1 MEREG
6 EARGGGC
13 LSRVKGCLGLME
25 VVEGL
30 GGVSDGGVRTRR
42 WEKEVEKDWGEGVG
56 RSGKKRWK
64 NMGEVLKKFEK
75 MKNF

>member
-1 MEREG
+1 
-6 EARGGGC
+6 
-13 LSRVKGCLGLME
+13 ME

-42 WEKEVEKDWGEGVG
+42 WEKEAEKDWGEGVG

-64 NMGEVLKKFEK
+64 NMGKRCLKFSKKEFLRRLFEFQEVVNNVWKRE
-75 MKNF
+75 

>member
-30 GGVSDGGVRTRR
+30 GGVSDGACEPGGGRR
-42 WEKEVEKDWGEGVG
+42 KWRKIGEKV
-56 RSGKKRWK
+56 
-64 NMGEVLKKFEK
+64 
-75 MKNF
+75 